1 MVQIELKMGDRQL
14 TLMIGL
20 VTRETFADPVLMDCE
35 AQSGWRACCLSMGGS
50 SSLRASLQTCPCKL
64 LSRRVESCVFLIL
77 MRGRI
82 RLRNML
88 ERSGM
93 RRCISGSESRVS
105 IRGSVASS
113 VLFKKDYVMLHSC
126 NINYI
131 LNSESADAKLVL
143 NGATE
148 SKQITVLNHG

>member
-1 MVQIELKMGDRQL
+1 MQIAVQESR
-14 TLMIGL
+14 
-20 VTRETFADPVLMDCE
+20 
-35 AQSGWRACCLSMGGS
+35 
-50 SSLRASLQTCPCKL
+50 KL
-64 LSRRVESCVFLIL
+64 CIL
-77 MRGRI
+77 NSDEGRI

-131 LNSESADAKLVL
+131 LNSESADIKLVL
-143 NGATE
+143 AGAME
-148 SKQITVLNHG
+148 STQCV